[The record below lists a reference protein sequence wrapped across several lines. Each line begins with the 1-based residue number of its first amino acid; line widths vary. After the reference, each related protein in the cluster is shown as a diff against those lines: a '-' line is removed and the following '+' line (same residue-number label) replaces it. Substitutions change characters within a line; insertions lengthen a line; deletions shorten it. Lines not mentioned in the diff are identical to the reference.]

1 MYDDIISIR
10 GIGYALEALKKLS
23 FAKRQIPLAK
33 RCSMIEKFCQN
44 TQIAESL
51 AMCKREWIG
60 ERWKWISIVLLKKG
74 RYRAALIYC
83 DALQS
88 IRQARNAGMKAKAN
102 FIKESAK

>member
-1 MYDDIISIR
+1 MYNDIISIR

-44 TQIAESL
+44 TQIAECL

-60 ERWKWISIVLLKKG
+60 ERWKWISVVLLKKRPLPSRAYILRCAAIHTPG
-74 RYRAALIYC
+74 KKCRYEGK
-83 DALQS
+83 S
-88 IRQARNAGMKAKAN
+88 K
-102 FIKESAK
+102 FH